1 MLYSR
6 QFKCRY
12 LNIPGCGGNLFS
24 SKLRLQEYSEFVD
37 YDYSFGLIRNPLDRV
52 ASIYSSFDD
61 IFKLDQTFFDW
72 IKNGNIAHYIPAQHT
87 FNTSGFD
94 MGRFEDI
101 HGDTD
106 DFWYNVCC
114 ELYLQYRPFKKPIKW
129 AKRNYYNVHYDAHH
143 ANIVAE
149 IFKEDMET
157 FNYTIQL
164 I

>member
-12 LNIPGCGGNLFS
+12 LNIPGCGGDLLIN
-24 SKLRLQEYSEFVD
+24 KLRLQESSEFID

-87 FNTSGFD
+87 FNMSGFD
-94 MGRFEDI
+94 IGRFEDM
-101 HGDTD
+101 HGDSD
-106 DFWYNVCC
+106 DFWFNVCC
-114 ELYLQYRPFKKPIKW
+114 EINLQYQSFKKPIKW
-129 AKRNYYNVHYDAHH
+129 AKRNYYNVHYDEVH

-149 IFKEDMET
+149 IFKEDMKT

-164 I
+164 T